1 LQVTKDARYHER
13 RATYVAAER
22 RKDSDRLKVLTQELE
37 RAKETTA
44 AMVAELERL
53 QPLRQ
58 QLQEAEEARRSV
70 EQDQSAW
77 KEQQLQTLQKEFH
90 EELNKRW
97 QELQR
102 QNQAQTNT
110 ASEQNDDTEM
120 QMVEQVLQYEREVES
135 LRGSNE
141 QLVGDL
147 CLVTYKELRRTP
159 FRKERKLIWLRRSK
173 RRW

>member
-1 LQVTKDARYHER
+1 LQVSKDARYHER

-22 RKDSDRLKVLTQELE
+22 RKDSDRLKELTQQLE
-37 RAKETTA
+37 RTQETTA
-44 AMVAELERL
+44 AMAAELERL
-53 QPLRQ
+53 QPLKQ
-58 QLQEAEEARRSV
+58 QLQQAEEARRSA
-70 EQDQSAW
+70 EQDQSTW
-77 KEQQLQTLQKEFH
+77 KEQQLRALQNEFQ

-141 QLVGDL
+141 QLVGVL
-147 CLVTYKELRRTP
+147 CLVTSKELRRTP
-159 FRKERKLIWLRRSK
+159 LGK
-173 RRW
+173 RESRFG